1 MSSRKVRDKLVR
13 KKYSYWEGGG
23 DISSGRTGNS
33 SREVKDKLV
42 RNILTGRD

>member
-1 MSSRKVRDKLVR
+1 MSSRKVRYKLVR
-13 KKYSYWEGGG
+13 KKYSYWEGG